1 MEVAAN
7 AIHPGGLKE
16 KSPAAVSCVA
26 AAKERSRL
34 LKQQLETQVALCTS
48 HFALRSYFVTG
59 SFTSVTISF

>member
-48 HFALRSYFVTG
+48 HFAA
-59 SFTSVTISF
+59 TSSLVLSRV